1 MEVIDMMYCD
11 TCGTK
16 RKWPVDALCRSTGAC
31 EICGKKSD
39 CNDIPSKDLPLPKEV
54 NNDK

>member
-1 MEVIDMMYCD
+1 MMYCD